1 MPCVRAEVLSCCI
14 KSGHTWVKLY
24 LAKRWQGG
32 LMEVFW
38 MKLPWNLWILKGT
51 FSFRSLSYCIT
62 LDLLAVRYWM
72 AIHLALLSYLFFYS
86 TLSCMSFLI
95 EFFIFAVSGCSS
107 AFHYYHAFGRSFC
120 HTSHIASVLLDLS
133 WCFPCCSACSSSI
146 LAFSIPCRLE
156 CLIQQRT

>member
-1 MPCVRAEVLSCCI
+1 MTGGI
-14 KSGHTWVKLY
+14 N
-24 LAKRWQGG
+24 GG
-32 LMEVFW
+32 LLNEAT
-38 MKLPWNLWILKGT
+38 LKSLDFKRGFLSPLSLLLHNTRPVGPQVLDGYT
-51 FSFRSLSYCIT
+51 FSTSHF
-62 LDLLAVRYWM
+62 
-72 AIHLALLSYLFFYS
+72 LFFS
-86 TLSCMSFLI
+86 TSLLL
-95 EFFIFAVSGCSS
+95 FFFYRILLLFVVSGCSS